1 MSDPIL
7 TETGSH
13 VTATFNPK
21 LGVVVEIMGLG
32 RVSRMILN
40 PQAARDLA
48 EQLDFAAL
56 TAPRT
61 TICACQTCA
70 CTIPLDQWQRR
81 GDTCADCQTG
91 DHQ

>member
-7 TETGSH
+7 TETGAH
-13 VTATFNPK
+13 ITATFNPS
-21 LGVVVEIMGLG
+21 LGIVVEVMGLG
-32 RVSRMILN
+32 RVSRVILD

-56 TAPRT
+56 AAPRT
-61 TICACQTCA
+61 TICACPDCA
-70 CTIPLDQWQRR
+70 CPILIDFP
-81 GDTCADCQTG
+81 GAHPICADCQIG